1 MKKYFLMVWTGIV
14 LLLMLFSVPAHAF
27 IEHGAESIAAR
38 VVDAKTGQP
47 LEGVIVVAHWQLER
61 KVWAGIGHSGRDSRG
76 PLQLKIMETVTDANG
91 RFFFPAW
98 GPLPTPPN
106 SYLEGFDPR
115 IIMFKQGYEYDV
127 SANLGFPPPIDPNVS
142 STRTSWINGTT
153 IKLKKFEGDLKEYG
167 ELLSGL
173 AVDLSF
179 ATNPRNSNSACD
191 WKRIPQMLGTLIN
204 IQKTFR
210 AKLIYSGLP
219 NLDSIP
225 RQDECGSAREFLKE
239 YLDEGNNPPPDN
251 PPKVVPN
258 KSRHAPQP
266 QMMYGPPEGFV
277 PPKSK

>member
-38 VVDAKTGQP
+38 VVDAKSGQP

-61 KVWAGIGHSGRDSRG
+61 KVWAGIGHSGRDPRG
-76 PLQLKIMETVTDANG
+76 PLQLKIMETVTDGNG

-115 IIMFKQGYEYDV
+115 IIMFKQGYEYYV
-127 SANLGFPPPIDPNVS
+127 AANLGFPPPINPNVS

-153 IKLKKFEGDLKEYG
+153 IKLKKFEGDLKDYAE
-167 ELLSGL
+167 EITLLHGR
-173 AVDLSF
+173 VDF
-179 ATNPRNSNSACD
+179 AIDPGSPNCD
-191 WKRIPQMLGTLIN
+191 WTQIPRMLSAMHKQKRIFQN
-204 IQKTFR
+204 
-210 AKLIYSGLP
+210 AKVYSSLP
-219 NLDSIP
+219 TIDDIP
-225 RQDECGSAREFLKE
+225 FQDQCGSARELLKE
-239 YLDEGNNPPPDN
+239 YLGYQESPPDN
-251 PPKVVPN
+251 PPKAVPN
-258 KSRHAPQP
+258 QSRHAPQP
-266 QMMYGPPEGFV
+266 QMMYGPTEGFV